1 MIHPSFLLI
10 VELRVLRDA
19 QGEVAKGQDT
29 GGSQAE
35 EGRDE
40 QWERVLPGAL
50 RATRS

>member
-1 MIHPSFLLI
+1 MIHPSFPLM

-19 QGEVAKGQDT
+19 QEEAAKGQGT
-29 GGSQAE
+29 GGSQTE